1 MDCSLPVSSVY
12 GVLQAG
18 ILEWVAIA
26 FSNDDPIVEKITYIY
41 VYIILYQYETA
52 ESLILPEL
60 FRKKLQRRKYSV
72 EFWVEWE
79 TT

>member
-41 VYIILYQYETA
+41 ICVYNIVSI
-52 ESLILPEL
+52 
-60 FRKKLQRRKYSV
+60 
-72 EFWVEWE
+72 
-79 TT
+79 